1 MQKKMRLYPKV
12 QCHQSLARTSMFV
25 FLVLIVFGFQNQ
37 LRAQQLL
44 SLQDAIA
51 IALQNN
57 YDIQLAESDSA
68 RLGLDYTY
76 RNVVFLPRLNA

>member
-1 MQKKMRLYPKV
+1 
-12 QCHQSLARTSMFV
+12 MFV
-25 FLVLIVFGFQNQ
+25 FLMLIVFGFQNQ

-44 SLQDAIA
+44 TLQDAIA

-68 RLGLDYTY
+68 RLGKKGGCSD
-76 RNVVFLPRLNA
+76 